1 MPRYTASCHCG
12 TVKFAFDAQI
22 DELVICNCSLCT
34 KRRAVMVGVP
44 RDSLQILEG
53 HGALSSYR
61 WNTGQAHH
69 RFCSTCG
76 IYTFHQRRI
85 DPAMYSV
92 NAFCIDGL
100 DVSAIPL
107 RHVDGRSR

>member
-1 MPRYTASCHCG
+1 MRRHTASCHCG
-12 TVKFAFDAQI
+12 AIRFAFDVQI
-22 DELVICNCSLCT
+22 DEVVICKCSLCA
-34 KRRAVMVGVP
+34 KRHAVMVGVP

-53 HGALSSYR
+53 HSALSSYR
-61 WNTGQAHH
+61 WNTGQACHY
-69 RFCSTCG
+69 FCSTCG

-100 DVSAIPL
+100 DVPAIPL
-107 RHVDGRSR
+107 RHVDGSRR